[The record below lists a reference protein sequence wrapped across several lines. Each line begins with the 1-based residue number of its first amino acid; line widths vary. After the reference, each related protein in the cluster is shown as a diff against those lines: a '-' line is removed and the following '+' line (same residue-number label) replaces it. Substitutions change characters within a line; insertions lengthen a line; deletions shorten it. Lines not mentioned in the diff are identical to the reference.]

1 VSPAERYGA
10 IVKTFA
16 GKRGV
21 SAESGRGFGS
31 SALKI
36 ENKIFAMLASGD
48 QFVVKLPRNRVDA
61 LVAAGEGE
69 QFDPRRNGK
78 LMKEWLVVAPG
89 FEARWLPLAQEA
101 LEFAE
106 SKSRSQPTSRSAPG
120 RRSGSPAR

>member
-1 VSPAERYGA
+1 VTAAERYAA
-10 IVKTFA
+10 IAKAFA

-36 ENKIFAMLASGD
+36 DNRIFAMLASGD
-48 QFVVKLPRNRVDA
+48 QFVVKLPRNRVEA
-61 LVAAGEGE
+61 LVAAGDGK

-89 FEARWLPLAQEA
+89 LETRWLPLAQEA
-101 LEFAE
+101 FEFAQVE
-106 SKSRSQPTSRSAPG
+106 KSKRG
-120 RRSGSPAR
+120 